1 MGYSTIAE
9 CDLILAQAL
18 TSATP
23 DTSATERVKLV
34 NIGNT
39 RNLNLVPNDTVEFYI
54 TLADSQ
60 IDGILTQMYF
70 TPFDKC
76 AHGEWN
82 LDEDINP
89 DLVAETT
96 VPSTG
101 TDGSTTETSATTVV
115 VDSACN
121 LVPGDEVLIHD
132 NSSGD
137 AELHIVATLVDQNTF
152 TTEDEIVGI
161 FLAANGVRVIRQR
174 FPPPLN
180 QISARMAASFIY
192 DKFFAA
198 QAQPNTSD
206 YGKEMRR
213 IAMGQMNDILNGKII
228 MKCGKRRGDLFG
240 NPWITD
246 SYAHQ
251 DRGYNTNERNMSQLQ

>member
-1 MGYSTIAE
+1 M
-9 CDLILAQAL
+9 DLVIAQAL
-18 TSATP
+18 TSAKPETP
-23 DTSATERVKLV
+23 STQRVKLI
-34 NIGNT
+34 NIGTT
-39 RNLNLVPNDTVEFYI
+39 RNLNLVPDDTVEFYI

-60 IDGILTQMYF
+60 IDGILTQQYF

-82 LDEDINP
+82 LDEDINAS
-89 DLVAETT
+89 LVTGTEVAG
-96 VPSTG
+96 TG
-101 TDGSTTETSATTVV
+101 TDGLPITAEVTTTTGATTVV
-115 VDSACN
+115 VDSASN

-132 NSSGD
+132 NPTGD
-137 AELHIVATLVDQNTF
+137 AELHVVASIVDQNTF
-152 TTEDEIVGI
+152 TTEDEIVGA

-180 QISARMAASFIY
+180 QISARLGASFIY

-228 MKCGKRRGDLFG
+228 LGCGKRRGDLFG
-240 NPWITD
+240 NAYLDDT
-246 SYAHQ
+246 YAHR
-251 DRGYNTNERNMSQLQ
+251 DRGYNTNDRNMSQLQ

>member
-1 MGYSTIAE
+1 M
-9 CDLILAQAL
+9 
-18 TSATP
+18 TSARPTAP
-23 DTSATERVKLV
+23 STERIKLI

-39 RNLNLVPNDTVEFYI
+39 RNLNLIPNDTVEFYI

-76 AHGEWN
+76 AHGEWS

-89 DLVAETT
+89 DEVADTT
-96 VPSTG
+96 VAG
-101 TDGSTTETSATTVV
+101 TDTAGAAIVTSLKTVV
-115 VDSACN
+115 VDSASN

-132 NSSGD
+132 PNLAGS
-137 AELHIVATLVDQNTF
+137 EEIHIVATIVDQNTF
-152 TTEDEIVGI
+152 TTVDDITTT
-161 FLAANGVRVIRQR
+161 FLAVNNIRVIRLR

-180 QISARMAASFIY
+180 QMSARYAASFIY

-206 YGKEMRR
+206 YGKEMRS
-213 IAMGQMNDILNGKII
+213 IAMGQLNDVLNGKII
-228 MKCGKRRGDLFG
+228 MKCGKRRGDMFG
-240 NPWITD
+240 NAYLDSSYTHRKPYDGYSTD
-246 SYAHQ
+246 
-251 DRGYNTNERNMSQLQ
+251 DRNMSKPQ